1 MRWDRKVPE
10 MKVIRFSDTGGR
22 EGLSF
27 HMFWGDK
34 EGGQKNVNFLQII
47 AGKIASISFSF
58 LKDFIY
64 LFLEKGE
71 GRERERETLMG
82 ERASH
87 QLLPV
92 WAPAGRPA
100 HQACAP
106 TRNRTGDLS
115 LCGTTPN

>member
-27 HMFWGDK
+27 HVFWGDK
-34 EGGQKNVNFLQII
+34 EGGQRNVNFLQII
-47 AGKIASISFSF
+47 AGKIASIFF
-58 LKDFIY
+58 FFKRFY
-64 LFLEKGE
+64 LFIFGE
-71 GRERERETLMG
+71 RGREGERETLMG